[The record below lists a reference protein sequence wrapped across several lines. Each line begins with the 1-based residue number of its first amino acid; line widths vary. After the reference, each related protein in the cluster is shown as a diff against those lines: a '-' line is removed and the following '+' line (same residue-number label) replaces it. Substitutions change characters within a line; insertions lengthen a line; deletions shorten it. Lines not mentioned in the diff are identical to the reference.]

1 MRRLR
6 ATGYRPYVAGSRKAL
21 VGGASDASPNLVAQ
35 HDADDLAPQTPAPVP
50 IGGGSWKTHAPAP
63 RLDYNTRVHVRRSF
77 LHPLLGALLAVAGGG
92 EIPALPPLQGDLQGQ
107 YDAYIAATEARIRT
121 EVRASPYLWSEQV
134 PERWVRVRRGEVV
147 VQPRHAH
154 SGAALGNGLLHDWIG
169 AIFVPGA
176 TLAQAISVLQDCGR
190 HKDYYRPE
198 VIDCQVTGHTG
209 NYWNLRYRVVKRY
222 FITVVA
228 NTDQSVEYEWFS
240 STRAISQS
248 VATRIAEVKA
258 VGKPAEREID
268 PRKES
273 TIVWRLNTYW
283 RLEEK
288 DGASISNAKP
298 SL

>member
-1 MRRLR
+1 M
-6 ATGYRPYVAGSRKAL
+6 
-21 VGGASDASPNLVAQ
+21 
-35 HDADDLAPQTPAPVP
+35 
-50 IGGGSWKTHAPAP
+50 THAPAP
-63 RLDYNTRVHVRRSF
+63 RLDYNTLVHGWRSF
-77 LHPLLGALLAVAGGG
+77 LHPLLGTLLAVAGGG

-107 YDAYIAATEARIRT
+107 YDAYIAVTEARIRT

-154 SGAALGNGLLHDWIG
+154 AGSALGNGLLHDWIG
-169 AIFVPGA
+169 AMFIPGA
-176 TLAQAISVLQDCGR
+176 TLAKAISVLLDCGR

-209 NYWNLRYRVVKRY
+209 NSWNLRYRVVKRY

-240 STRAISQS
+240 SSRAISQS

-258 VGKPAEREID
+258 AGKPAEREID

-288 DGASISNAKP
+288 DGGVYIECETISLTRAAPLGLGWLVNPIIRSLPGASVAH
-298 SL
+298 LLEGTRDGVQVH